1 MCLCLKAL
9 LMLLTSIHRGEYKT
23 SKVVKENTN
32 SISNNTEM
40 ISSDEDDGYLTRCLE
55 EKNATDMRLAT
66 VAMGTSGHGGLGK
79 LSIKGRSSSSAIAC
93 GCPSLKALSLW
104 NVLRVGDEIA
114 KECYSLKR
122 LDLCQCP
129 SVLNKS

>member
-1 MCLCLKAL
+1 MKMMGILQGAWK
-9 LMLLTSIHRGEYKT
+9 
-23 SKVVKENTN
+23 
-32 SISNNTEM
+32 
-40 ISSDEDDGYLTRCLE
+40 

-114 KECYSLKR
+114 KECYSLKK
-122 LDLCQCP
+122 LDLC
-129 SVLNKS
+129 